1 MDDRVEVRL
10 HVNFLT
16 SDTYISYDRRS
27 TASWTTILL
36 ALEFD
41 CSLLDPGQYFIVF
54 RVGSVSY
61 PVLSSHCGCRVIKL
75 FYRLLTY
82 CEYLKISRPHFKC
95 SFRSRSLAFYVIRE
109 CKAKEPKS
117 T

>member
-16 SDTYISYDRRS
+16 SDTYIIRQMKYS
-27 TASWTTILL
+27 ILDHYTL

-54 RVGSVSY
+54 RVGSVSF

-75 FYRLLTY
+75 FLPIAYIL
-82 CEYLKISRPHFKC
+82 
-95 SFRSRSLAFYVIRE
+95 
-109 CKAKEPKS
+109 
-117 T
+117 